1 MAVRPEDSDEEVGAA
16 VSLGIEG
23 EKIKAEKE
31 QKVQK
36 LTDPRRPTQA
46 EVDDHNR
53 THLPYRNWCPH
64 CVQGK
69 GKDLDHRKSA
79 EEERGLNEF
88 SFDYCFPGDEFGCKL
103 TVFFLHFFLFLFFIH
118 FSVFS

>member
-1 MAVRPEDSDEEVGAA
+1 MAVRLEDSDEEVGAA

-69 GKDLDHRKSA
+69 GKDLDHRKS
-79 EEERGLNEF
+79 
-88 SFDYCFPGDEFGCKL
+88 
-103 TVFFLHFFLFLFFIH
+103 TVASTSSASTIAFQGM
-118 FSVFS
+118 SSGSS